1 MEHAEHE
8 VIGSKA
14 TEPNSNIA
22 TSQYT
27 FPLPQDLQRSIIQLI
42 EDSEEEVFQQIVQLQ
57 TLAEVSKEF
66 YMLIAQRLAEES
78 RKQGLKVIP
87 KLLEIE
93 KNKIGLVGILHRYP
107 KYYFELIVNFSVI
120 NYLFQG

>member
-27 FPLPQDLQRSIIQLI
+27 FPTLPQDLHKYIIQLI

-57 TLAEVSKEF
+57 ALAEVSKEI
-66 YMLIAQRLAEES
+66 YLLIAQRLAEES
-78 RKQGLKVIP
+78 RKQGLKFIP

-93 KNKIGLVGILHRYP
+93 KNKIGLVGILHRYHHL
-107 KYYFELIVNFSVI
+107 FWI
-120 NYLFQG
+120 NC

>member
-27 FPLPQDLQRSIIQLI
+27 FPTLPQDLHKYIIQLI

-57 TLAEVSKEF
+57 ALAEVSKEI
-66 YMLIAQRLAEES
+66 YLLIAQRLAEES
-78 RKQGLKVIP
+78 RKHLKFIP

-93 KNKIGLVGILHRYP
+93 KNKIGLVGILHRYHLNIIL
-107 KYYFELIVNFSVI
+107 LI
-120 NYLFQG
+120 